1 MEGEL
6 SYESD
11 DGWKA
16 GIRGE
21 YLVHGE
27 MGFLTSH
34 SSTNDNS
41 KIPDIKDS
49 TPYRKA
55 NKRYTL
61 YLYGELRIKGVHF
74 FKEREL
80 RGSPRLDQRK

>member
-1 MEGEL
+1 
-6 SYESD
+6 
-11 DGWKA
+11 
-16 GIRGE
+16 
-21 YLVHGE
+21 

-34 SSTNDNS
+34 SSTNYNS

-61 YLYGELRIKGVHF
+61 SLHGELRIKGVHF

>member
-1 MEGEL
+1 
-6 SYESD
+6 
-11 DGWKA
+11 
-16 GIRGE
+16 
-21 YLVHGE
+21 

-49 TPYRKA
+49 TPCRKA

-61 YLYGELRIKGVHF
+61 SLYGELRIEDVHF
-74 FKEREL
+74 FKEIEL